1 MSLNDYE
8 ILKQI
13 GTGAFSTVSLVKCK
27 KDNLIYALKRVELN
41 KMMPN
46 EKDNSLNEIR
56 LLASVNHINVISY
69 KESFYEENTN
79 TLNLV
84 LEYAD
89 AGDLQSKISAHK
101 NVQKQYGQY
110 LFKWSK
116 VLRLYMIKI

>member
-46 EKDNSLNEIR
+46 EKDNIKMSINI
-56 LLASVNHINVISY
+56 SV
-69 KESFYEENTN
+69 K
-79 TLNLV
+79 
-84 LEYAD
+84 
-89 AGDLQSKISAHK
+89 
-101 NVQKQYGQY
+101 KQYGLY
-110 LFKWSK
+110 LFKWFR
-116 VLRLYMIKI
+116 VLKLCMIKI